1 MTIEEAVIYG
11 KKYISSIDTKMLIS
25 WVTTY
30 DALDIINHLNEHLS
44 QSEEE
49 LFKKLVDARKND
61 KPIQYITNSANFYG
75 IELFVNE
82 DVLIPRFE
90 TEELVEN
97 TMKILKKNF
106 ANPKI
111 LDLCCGS
118 GAIGIAL
125 KTKLDSCDVTMSDIS
140 TKALNV
146 AKANRD
152 KYNLDINAIESD
164 LFENINEKFDCII
177 SNPPYIKEDEEI
189 EDIVKNNE
197 PQLALYG
204 GKDGLDYYDRILKD
218 VKNHLNDKFLIAF
231 EIGATE
237 KDDVIALANKYL
249 TDIKIVA
256 KKDLQDR
263 DRMIFISS
271 TNLID

>member
-125 KTKLDSCDVTMSDIS
+125 KTKLDSCDITMSDIS
-140 TKALNV
+140 SKALNV

>member
-237 KDDVIALANKYL
+237 KDAVIELANKYL

>member
-204 GKDGLDYYDRILKD
+204 GKNGIDYYDRILKD

>member
-237 KDDVIALANKYL
+237 KDAVIALANKYL

>member
-30 DALDIINHLNEHLS
+30 DALDIINHLNEHLT

-237 KDDVIALANKYL
+237 KDAVIALANKYL

>member
-30 DALDIINHLNEHLS
+30 DALDIINHLNEHLT

-90 TEELVEN
+90 TEELVET

>member
-30 DALDIINHLNEHLS
+30 DALDIINHLNEHLT

-49 LFKKLVDARKND
+49 MFKKLVDARKND

-237 KDDVIALANKYL
+237 KDAVIELANKYL

>member
-30 DALDIINHLNEHLS
+30 DALDIINHLNEHLT

-90 TEELVEN
+90 TEELVET

-106 ANPKI
+106 TNPKI

-118 GAIGIAL
+118 GAIGMAL

>member
-30 DALDIINHLNEHLS
+30 DALDIINHLNEHLT

-49 LFKKLVDARKND
+49 MFKKLVDARKND

-125 KTKLDSCDVTMSDIS
+125 KTKLDSCDITMSDIS
-140 TKALNV
+140 SKALNV